1 MERGSH
7 DGRDAKAK
15 SSRGSSAETRR
26 SLESTSRRIIVLRRE
41 TKLVRLRDVPPH
53 KEMQLSDKR
62 MPGQVFTS
70 AFSSLSGE
78 RETRG
83 CETS

>member
-1 MERGSH
+1 MRWTWREGESE
-7 DGRDAKAK
+7 
-15 SSRGSSAETRR
+15 SSRESFAKTRR
-26 SLESTSRRIIVLRRE
+26 FLENTSSHIIVLRRE
-41 TKLVRLRDVPPH
+41 TKLVRLRDVSPH